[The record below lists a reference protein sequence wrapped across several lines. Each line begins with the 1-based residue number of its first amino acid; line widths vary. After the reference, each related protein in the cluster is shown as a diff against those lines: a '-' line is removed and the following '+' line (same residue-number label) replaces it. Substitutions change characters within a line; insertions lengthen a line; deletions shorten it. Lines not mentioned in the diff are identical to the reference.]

1 MSKPRIS
8 YVDPSTIDD
17 PAMIAEFERCAR
29 EGTPRP
35 ESQAIRAH
43 VPATFWSFA
52 NTWRDVFK
60 NGVADHKIKELCRI
74 YVSRSVLCEF
84 CGNQRSI
91 KAAKSGLREDD
102 YSDLIN
108 FESSTRYDERQK
120 AALAYAEAITWD
132 LPAGDELWDR
142 LHKHFSEPELVEIGY
157 FVAITMGQQR
167 WLRTLN
173 IEHHQIMAGTDGIDG
188 ARLRDFR
195 CPETFKA
202 GRRLLGKGQ
211 LKTRK
216 AGSRVT
222 SQATAATAIRKA
234 PASQGAKDEPRI
246 RVRGLGKHYGALEVF
261 RNIDFDVGEREI
273 VAIVGPSGCGKTTL
287 LRCIDGLLPHD
298 AGEIWVGQER
308 VTEPIA
314 GVAMV
319 FQHFGLFPWK
329 TVFENVAYGLR
340 MAGAPKAEIE
350 RKVPEFIKL
359 VGLGGFENA
368 FPYQMSGGMQ
378 QRCGLARALAVEP
391 NVLLMDEPFA
401 AVDAQ
406 TREILQFELLRIW
419 DQRPTAMIFVT
430 HSIEEAVLLGHRVI
444 VLKGRPSSIHETIT
458 IDLPSPRTRETLRE
472 PRFAELR
479 ERVWTTL
486 MREARE
492 AEFQL
497 ER

>member
-1 MSKPRIS
+1 M
-8 YVDPSTIDD
+8 T
-17 PAMIAEFERCAR
+17 
-29 EGTPRP
+29 
-35 ESQAIRAH
+35 SQTVTTSAIR
-43 VPATFWSFA
+43 P
-52 NTWRDVFK
+52 
-60 NGVADHKIKELCRI
+60 
-74 YVSRSVLCEF
+74 
-84 CGNQRSI
+84 
-91 KAAKSGLREDD
+91 
-102 YSDLIN
+102 
-108 FESSTRYDERQK
+108 
-120 AALAYAEAITWD
+120 
-132 LPAGDELWDR
+132 
-142 LHKHFSEPELVEIGY
+142 
-157 FVAITMGQQR
+157 
-167 WLRTLN
+167 
-173 IEHHQIMAGTDGIDG
+173 
-188 ARLRDFR
+188 
-195 CPETFKA
+195 
-202 GRRLLGKGQ
+202 
-211 LKTRK
+211 
-216 AGSRVT
+216 
-222 SQATAATAIRKA
+222 A
-234 PASQGAKDEPRI
+234 PASQGAKNEPRI
-246 RVRGLGKHYGALEVF
+246 SVRALGKHYGSLEVF

-298 AGEIWVGQER
+298 AGEIRVGTHR

-340 MAGAPKAEIE
+340 MAGAPKTDIA

-359 VGLGGFENA
+359 VGLTGFENA

-406 TREILQFELLRIW
+406 TREILQFELLHIW
-419 DQRPTAMIFVT
+419 EQRPTAMIFVT

-458 IDLPSPRTRETLRE
+458 IDLPNPRTRDTLRE
-472 PRFAELR
+472 PRFGELR
-479 ERVWTTL
+479 ERVWVTL

-497 ER
+497 ERT